1 MEIHEHKAHELRSLL
16 KKGEISSVEITK
28 AFLKRIDTID
38 PTINSFLN
46 ITHET
51 ALSQAEKADNRI
63 KNNDA
68 GPLTGVPYAL
78 KDVIVTK
85 GITTTCGS
93 KMLYN
98 FKPTYDATVY
108 NHLEKAGMVMLG
120 KTNMDEFAMG
130 SSNENSAFCTCK
142 NPWDIE
148 RIPGGSSGGS
158 AAAVAAELAPVSL
171 GSDTGGSIRQPAS
184 HCGVIG
190 MKPTYGRVSRYG
202 LIAFASSLDQIG
214 PFARSTEDIAELLNI
229 ISGHDQCDSTSVQVE
244 IPDYTKALN
253 KEIKGIKI
261 GVPHQYFTEGI
272 DPDVKKAVK
281 KTLITAEGLGAEI
294 IDIDLP
300 HTEYAVAVYYII
312 APAEASSNLARYDGV
327 KYGYRFKE
335 TSQLMDMYKKT
346 RLSGFG
352 PEVKRRILIGTFAL
366 SAGYYDAYFKKASQ
380 IRTLIIS
387 DFKNAFKNVDVIMAP
402 VAPTAAFKFGLAND
416 PLKMYLSDI
425 FTLPASLAGIPGMSL
440 PCGFDSNNMP
450 IGLQILGSYF
460 NEEIILTVAN
470 ALEKTINFDY
480 KKILIPK

>member
-1 MEIHEHKAHELRSLL
+1 MEIHEYKAHELHSLL

-46 ITHET
+46 ITHEA
-51 ALSQAEKADNRI
+51 ALSQAKEADNRI
-63 KNNDA
+63 KNKNA

-78 KDVIVTK
+78 KDVVVTK
-85 GITTTCGS
+85 DITTTCGS

-98 FKPTYDATVY
+98 FKPPYNATVY
-108 NHLEKAGMVMLG
+108 NHLKKAGMVMLG

-158 AAAVAAELAPVSL
+158 AAAVAAELAPVSF

-214 PFARSTEDIAELLNI
+214 PFAKSIKDIAELLNI
-229 ISGHDQCDSTSVQVE
+229 ISGHDQCDSTSVQIE

-253 KEIKGIKI
+253 KGIKGIKI

-272 DPDVKKAVK
+272 DPDVEKAIK

-300 HTEYAVAVYYII
+300 YTEYSVAVYYII

-335 TSQLMDMYKKT
+335 TSQLLDMYKKT
-346 RLSGFG
+346 RLNGFG
-352 PEVKRRILIGTFAL
+352 SEVKRRILIGTFAL

-380 IRTLIIS
+380 IRTLIIN
-387 DFKNAFKNVDVIMAP
+387 DFKNAFKNVDVIMTP
-402 VAPTAAFKFGLAND
+402 VAPTAAFKFGFAKD

-460 NEEIILTVAN
+460 NEETILTVAN
-470 ALEKTINFDY
+470 ALEKTIKLNY
-480 KKILIPK
+480 KKPSK